1 MTSCSINRRC
11 LQQGDGRRGRDGA
24 RIGTLRNVQEARWRI
39 ISFFGADVGGLNVQG
54 RQFPIQRFQLPAI
67 PEDVAQHNI
76 DGEVLVRVE
85 KLARAEMDLSRKC
98 ILVFVKG
105 KADAEILAKKLERLE
120 WVLYACHAESEEDM
134 VNQILSLPPDAEGY
148 VIVGTSFVET
158 AVTVPAICTVICSC
172 RVNGSIVDAEGVST
186 NQARWCSKLEIENQ
200 SGRAGRTSP
209 GKVLCPHPTL
219 RLTTTGLA
227 TTHQMLDFDK
237 QGWQRPSVDIG
248 MIRTFLIP

>member
-11 LQQGDGRRGRDGA
+11 LQKGEGRRGWDGA
-24 RIGTLRNVQEARWRI
+24 RIGTLRNVPEARWRI
-39 ISFFGADVGGLNVQG
+39 ISFFGADVGGINVQG

-120 WVLYACHAESEEDM
+120 WVVLACHAESEEDR
-134 VNQILSLPPDAEGY
+134 VNQILSLPPNAEVY

-158 AVTVPAICTVICSC
+158 AITIPAICTVICSC

-186 NQARWCSKLEIENQ
+186 NQARWCSKLEIQNQ

-209 GKVLCPHPTL
+209 GKVLCPHTTL
-219 RLTTTGLA
+219 RLTC
-227 TTHQMLDFDK
+227 
-237 QGWQRPSVDIG
+237 
-248 MIRTFLIP
+248 